1 VLDSAGGQSDRSR
14 EPGRVGTDGETI
26 GHCPFCQRLFMVLLL
41 KGVPFTLTTVDTK
54 RSLDVLK
61 DFAPGAQ
68 LPVLLYDGEPKT
80 DTIRIEE
87 FLEETLTRPEF
98 PSLAPKYKESILA
111 GNDIFHRFSAYIKN
125 PIPAQDETLLHALL
139 KAFRKLDQYLNTP
152 LDYEL
157 VRDPELV
164 ISRRRFL
171 DGDQMTLADCNLLPK
186 LNIVNVRRPEGSR
199 APVLPLP
206 SDYSGHPRASPGAQ
220 FPTTSPL
227 GAPNVFKEG
236 RASLPPHPPRSHN
249 YPKAQHK
256 QNLVSRESRP
266 SSLGSS

>member
-1 VLDSAGGQSDRSR
+1 MAEGSR
-14 EPGRVGTDGETI
+14 IQLFVKASTDGETI

-68 LPVLLYDGEPKT
+68 LPVLLYDGDPKT

-87 FLEETLTRPEF
+87 FLEETLNPPQF
-98 PSLAPKYKESILA
+98 PSLAPKYKESTLA

-139 KAFRKLDQYLNTP
+139 KAFRKLDQYLNNP
-152 LDYEL
+152 LHYEQ

-186 LNIVNVRRPEGSR
+186 LNIIN
-199 APVLPLP
+199 
-206 SDYSGHPRASPGAQ
+206 
-220 FPTTSPL
+220 
-227 GAPNVFKEG
+227 
-236 RASLPPHPPRSHN
+236 
-249 YPKAQHK
+249 
-256 QNLVSRESRP
+256 VSRPGEPP
-266 SSLGSS
+266 SSSPQWLLWAPRGISWGQIPRLLLL

>member
-1 VLDSAGGQSDRSR
+1 MAEGSRIQLFVKVRLTFPSLCCLGWDAPWCGQRPQLETPKED
-14 EPGRVGTDGETI
+14 VDGETI
-26 GHCPFCQRLFMVLLL
+26 GHCPFCQRVFMVLLL

-54 RSLDVLK
+54 RSPDVLK

-80 DTIRIEE
+80 DTIKIEE
-87 FLEETLTRPEF
+87 FLEETLNPPEY
-98 PSLAPKYKESILA
+98 PSLAPKYEESTLA

-139 KAFRKLDQYLNTP
+139 KALRKLDQYLNNP
-152 LDYEL
+152 LPYEQ

-186 LNIVNVRRPEGSR
+186 LNIVNVVCQHYRQAGIPRELRGIGRYLECATETKEYQYTCPNPQES
-199 APVLPLP
+199 APFTPAMMAL
-206 SDYSGHPRASPGAQ
+206 
-220 FPTTSPL
+220 
-227 GAPNVFKEG
+227 K
-236 RASLPPHPPRSHN
+236 
-249 YPKAQHK
+249 
-256 QNLVSRESRP
+256 
-266 SSLGSS
+266 

>member
-1 VLDSAGGQSDRSR
+1 MAEGSKLQLFVKASA
-14 EPGRVGTDGETI
+14 DGENI

-68 LPVLLYDGEPKT
+68 LPVLLYDGDPKT
-80 DTIRIEE
+80 DTIKVEE
-87 FLEETLTRPEF
+87 FLEETLPPPEF
-98 PSLAPKYKESILA
+98 PSLAPKYQQSILA

-125 PIPAQDETLLHALL
+125 PIPAQDKSFH
-139 KAFRKLDQYLNTP
+139 KLDQYLSTP

-157 VRDPELV
+157 VRDPQLI

-186 LNIVNVRRPEGSR
+186 LNIVNVVCQHYRQVSIPRELRGIRRYLES
-199 APVLPLP
+199 AAETKEFQ
-206 SDYSGHPRASPGAQ
+206 Y
-220 FPTTSPL
+220 TC
-227 GAPNVFKEG
+227 PNPQEIIQAYHGVV
-236 RASLPPHPPRSHN
+236 RQP
-249 YPKAQHK
+249 Q
-256 QNLVSRESRP
+256 
-266 SSLGSS
+266 